1 MIYQIEFIR
10 AVHGRG
16 HSEVIHVSGGQF
28 ASVDDAIEQGKLLLS
43 TLEATRR
50 ANGFRIRE
58 DDGHIIVHWS
68 KGGYCCPAALKAS
81 AAPPT

>member
-1 MIYQIEFIR
+1 MLYQIEFIR

-50 ANGFRIRE
+50 ANGFRIERMMAISLCI
-58 DDGHIIVHWS
+58 GLRVAI
-68 KGGYCCPAALKAS
+68 
-81 AAPPT
+81 AAPRP